1 MTPKYGKI
9 SVIISLRDI
18 IKSNI
23 SLKKIMYNSELPF
36 ILTLIK
42 KDEIL
47 LRNPLELLL
56 YDHELI
62 LDENKIRGD
71 NDHKHL

>member
-1 MTPKYGKI
+1 
-9 SVIISLRDI
+9 
-18 IKSNI
+18 
-23 SLKKIMYNSELPF
+23 MYNSELPF

>member
-1 MTPKYGKI
+1 
-9 SVIISLRDI
+9 
-18 IKSNI
+18 
-23 SLKKIMYNSELPF
+23 MYNSELPF
-36 ILTLIK
+36 ILILIK

-71 NDHKHL
+71 NDHKHLQMTQLSKLGEEDKGNYK